1 MSERKKLLAYRI
13 CGLVLTILFASL
25 PTIINAATP
34 IPQLTDV
41 DCFTEYNETFE
52 WSDCEIILTF
62 DSSLNDYSGHIDIAF
77 YDINEKYISQR
88 SFYLYNNNGE
98 TMTEEFT
105 IFGND
110 IEYYDI
116 VDAVIYKTNF
126 STPYIFYILAIFSFA
141 FLISALLLSY
151 KEYEYNGNTISI
163 YAGFY
168 HHTLKINNEIVDE
181 HNTLIFFTPILLDST
196 INNDIIEVRISTMN
210 RISLKINKKLVQPT
224 TNKQQNKSQK

>member
-77 YDINEKYISQR
+77 YDINENTYHSVLFIYITIMVKQWPKNLQ
-88 SFYLYNNNGE
+88 FLE
-98 TMTEEFT
+98 TT
-105 IFGND
+105 
-110 IEYYDI
+110 
-116 VDAVIYKTNF
+116 
-126 STPYIFYILAIFSFA
+126 
-141 FLISALLLSY
+141 
-151 KEYEYNGNTISI
+151 
-163 YAGFY
+163 
-168 HHTLKINNEIVDE
+168 
-181 HNTLIFFTPILLDST
+181 
-196 INNDIIEVRISTMN
+196 
-210 RISLKINKKLVQPT
+210 
-224 TNKQQNKSQK
+224 